1 MWTSRRAWPQLA
13 GLALLLAL
21 PPAAYA
27 LGDPYL
33 VNILTRA
40 LILAIAAVSLDFIL
54 GYGALVSF
62 GHAAFVGAGAYT
74 VGILAHHAH
83 EGTPV
88 FDGTLGLAGTGAA
101 LAAWPAAIAVAAL
114 LALVIGALSLRTRG
128 LYFIMITL
136 AFAQMTFFLFTS
148 LERYGGDDGL
158 ILWERSRLPALEL
171 DDPIQF
177 YYLCLALL
185 VAFVV
190 FLRRTVEARF
200 GRVLRGAAENERR
213 MHALGFP
220 VYRYRLAAFVIAGG
234 GAGLAGALLANQNTF
249 VSPELL
255 HWRQSGELMIMVI
268 LGGLGTLY
276 GAVLGAIALV
286 LLEEV
291 LSAWT
296 SHWMLILGPLLI
308 FVVLFARR
316 GLLGWLRALAWRRPD
331 G

>member
-1 MWTSRRAWPQLA
+1 MHSLKRWLPLA
-13 GLALLLAL
+13 GLVLLLAA
-21 PPAAYA
+21 PPAAYTI
-27 LGDPYL
+27 GEPYL

-40 LILAIAAVSLDFIL
+40 LILGIAAVSLDFIL

-74 VGILAHHAH
+74 VGIFAHHAR

-88 FDGTLGLAGTGAA
+88 FGGALDFSGSESA
-101 LAAWPAAIAVAAL
+101 LVAWPAAILVAAL

-136 AFAQMTFFLFTS
+136 AFAQMTYFLFTS

-158 ILWERSRLPALEL
+158 ILWQRSQLPGVDTA
-171 DDPIQF
+171 DPVHF
-177 YYLCLALL
+177 YYLCLGVLI
-185 VAFVV
+185 AFVA
-190 FLRRTVEARF
+190 FLRRAVDARF

-220 VYRYRLAAFVIAGG
+220 VYRYRLAAFVIAGA
-234 GAGLAGALLANQNTF
+234 GAGLAGALLANQDTF

-255 HWRQSGELMIMVI
+255 NWRHSGELMIMVI
-268 LGGLGTLY
+268 LGGLGTLF
-276 GAVLGAIALV
+276 GPVLGAIALV
-286 LLEEV
+286 LLEET

-296 SHWMLILGPLLI
+296 EHWMIILGPVLI
-308 FVVLFARR
+308 LVVLFARR
-316 GLLGWLRALAWRRPD
+316 GLYGWLLAGARMRR

>member
-1 MWTSRRAWPQLA
+1 MHADRATWLPLA
-13 GLALLLAL
+13 GLALLVAV
-21 PPAAYA
+21 PPAAHA
-27 LGDPYL
+27 LGDPYV
-33 VNILTRA
+33 VNIVTRA

-88 FDGTLGLAGTGAA
+88 IDGFPGLAGTNAA
-101 LAAWPAAIAVAAL
+101 LVAWPAAIAVAAL

-136 AFAQMTFFLFTS
+136 AFAQMAFFLFTS
-148 LERYGGDDGL
+148 MERYGGDDGL
-158 ILWERSRLPALEL
+158 ILWERSRIPAL
-171 DDPIQF
+171 DPGSTVQF

-185 VAFVV
+185 VAFVA
-190 FLRRTVEARF
+190 FLRRSVDARF
-200 GRVLRGAAENERR
+200 GRVLRGAADNERR
-213 MHALGFP
+213 MLALGFP
-220 VYRYRLAAFVIAGG
+220 VYRYRLAAFVIAGA
-234 GAGLAGALLANQNTF
+234 GAGLAGALLANQDTF
-249 VSPELL
+249 VSPELM
-255 HWRQSGELMIMVI
+255 HWRHSGELLIMVI

-276 GAVLGAIALV
+276 GPVLGALALV

-296 SHWMLILGPLLI
+296 EHWMLILGPMLVL
-308 FVVLFARR
+308 VVLFARR
-316 GLLGWLRALAWRRPD
+316 GLYGWLRTTRGRDD